1 MLMDN
6 LLKQKI
12 FTSFNSNASEPSLA
26 ALCLELLTQQKTSW
40 QELSHG
46 YTALDNIRLREFRC
60 SAFSVKLQF
69 NPSRI
74 ISTAAPVDKKSI
86 NKRPCFL
93 CLENLPDAQR
103 GIVYR
108 HDFILLCNPYP
119 IFPKHFTVSHIRH
132 IPQSLEGILP
142 AFLSLAKDFGP
153 DFNIFYN
160 GPQSGASAPDH
171 MHIQAAPVGVLP
183 IEKEIEDS
191 DKRILMKRGD
201 GVSLLRIKNVG
212 REIIIIEGNNY
223 GAVSTALMN
232 VISALKSV
240 LSTPD
245 EPMLNLLC
253 SHNRNA
259 WQVVIFPRRKHRPD
273 VYFLPGS
280 ERILISPGLVDMGG
294 VIITPIEKDFIAIDH
309 ELIQNIYKEISVDA
323 ETIQKAIEAVSL

>member
-1 MLMDN
+1 MLIDN
-6 LLKQKI
+6 LVKQKI

-40 QELSHG
+40 KELSHG
-46 YTALDNIRLREFRC
+46 YTALDNIRVREIRR
-60 SAFSVKLQF
+60 SGFSIKLQF
-69 NPSRI
+69 NPARI
-74 ISTAAPVDKKSI
+74 ISAAAPVDKKSI
-86 NKRPCFL
+86 HKRPCFL
-93 CLENLPDAQR
+93 CLENLPAAQR

-108 HDFILLCNPYP
+108 HDFIILCNPYP

-132 IPQSLEGILP
+132 IPQSLEGALS
-142 AFLSLAKDFGP
+142 AFLSLAKDFCP

-171 MHIQAAPVGVLP
+171 MHFQAAPIGALP

-201 GVSLLRIKNVG
+201 GVSLLRIKNLG
-212 REIIIIEGNNY
+212 REIIIIEGTNY
-223 GAVSTALMN
+223 SAVSTALMK

-245 EPMLNLLC
+245 EPMMNLLC
-253 SHNRNA
+253 SYKKNA

-273 VYFLPGS
+273 VYFLPGN

-294 VIITPIEKDFIAIDH
+294 VIVTPIEKDFIAIDH
-309 ELIQNIYKEISVDA
+309 ELIQNIYKEISLDA
-323 ETIQKAIEAVSL
+323 ETIEKAIEAVSL